1 MLEDKKQRI
10 SRRTILPLIVV
21 LILANIPPSLLPTA
35 TAAQEPEFP
44 DGYVG
49 TWEGTGT
56 QTDADGNF
64 DGEWTITLTLTG
76 GPVGS
81 VAGTVNYPGLGCS
94 GELTY
99 LGPDHPTHGQGIL
112 LSEDITVGEGPCVDG
127 GTFLLSS
134 GSNSSLYFYWESPDE
149 QTTATGDLPQIGAT
163 ASDETGSGH
172 VMIWTMTCPE
182 TNSTETGISVTAQLI
197 NVDPGPTCYG
207 VESPLTFT
215 ITDAAGNATSYTTA
229 PPDSLEFDLP
239 FGTYTITETS
249 SGATETFELTARED
263 DPEYCL
269 DYAGCALIIVGVP
282 EGGQAQAEGDAEVH
296 FTGTGCDL
304 ASIPNDLRHEAPGF
318 DAVSEADG
326 DCYNFVLSGFGYAW
340 PLTALDVIQPDG
352 DFAFDD
358 PQGFLTYPDNG
369 GSGDIPPEF
378 GFVLFFANATSYP
391 TGSWQLYVLDLDG
404 NSVSYTFEYP
414 GPDQQPAGEALLP
427 IEFGGTWTGTV
438 QQYADEARGARE
450 DTYPV
455 ELTLTAGAVGP
466 VVGTIDYP
474 TLGCGGELVLVAVN
488 IDSVE
493 LSENITY
500 DDTSDGNSCAE
511 DGGIILRFVDAESIE
526 WTGFWPD
533 GTPGGKATLT
543 SNSTVANTGTEAVA
557 ATEDEQQLANYILH
571 YYAYGDFVATLKR
584 FGEPK
589 GPLSQ
594 QFKDDYVAQLYTSPT
609 ATGTLRNAQVI
620 QSLLGLNPDGT
631 YNLESGVLL
640 DVMLSTNIHFESYEW
655 LMDASPELRGV
666 IGPVVEFVTGLSP
679 EGNISAVN
687 LQVNVALAL
696 FPPKYLQGFL
706 KPIGTVLE
714 RTGGGWVVKQGE
726 RAIAKLTG
734 VTARSSAIA
743 EVVSLANRYILSD
756 DRYINHIL
764 RNHGPSSTVPGKS
777 RFSSSFDIRAGI
789 EQALRSPDALIKPNT
804 GERSGYIFELT
815 YSSSIGATAQGRPL
829 NTLKVVI
836 DETGNVVTAF
846 PVR

>member
-358 PQGFLTYPDNG
+358 PQGFLTYPDSG

-438 QQYADEARGARE
+438 QQYENTEQGALE
-450 DTYPV
+450 ETYPV
-455 ELTLTAGAVGP
+455 ELSLTSGAVGP
-466 VVGTIDYP
+466 LVGSIDYP
-474 TLGCGGELVLVAVN
+474 TLGCGGELSWLDMTE
-488 IDSVE
+488 DS
-493 LSENITY
+493 ITLGESIAY
-500 DDTSDGNSCAE
+500 DDTSDGNACA
-511 DGGIILRFVDAESIE
+511 DGASMILRFVDDQTLAWE
-526 WTGFWPD
+526 WFWPD
-533 GTPGGKATLT
+533 GTLEAEATL
-543 SNSTVANTGTEAVA
+543 AKA
-557 ATEDEQQLANYILH
+557 APLSEDDVLFI
-571 YYAYGDFVATLKR
+571 AYVRDFYMFGDFA
-584 FGEPK
+584 
-589 GPLSQ
+589 
-594 QFKDDYVAQLYTSPT
+594 
-609 ATGTLRNAQVI
+609 GTLRRH
-620 QSLLGLNPDGT
+620 GPP
-631 YNLESGVLL
+631 LESGTRSRALYNAVVRQDYIDQQVQGGPLQRALAAESVLDVAEIDLTLVPPVLL
-640 DVMLSTNIHFESYEW
+640 LVLLNALLTTEVHWESYEQV
-655 LMDASPELRGV
+655 MTENPALRDTL
-666 IGPVVEFVTGLSP
+666 GPVIEAATGLSP
-679 EGNISAVN
+679 EGEISTGDIVLNA
-687 LQVNVALAL
+687 ALGAIPWGKMAGTL
-696 FPPKYLQGFL
+696 L
-706 KPIGTVLE
+706 KPGGAVIDKVAGQWVIREGNQILARLSQRAVTQALDVGTV
-714 RTGGGWVVKQGE
+714 TTN
-726 RAIAKLTG
+726 RAASGL
-734 VTARSSAIA
+734 VYS
-743 EVVSLANRYILSD
+743 LSD
-756 DRYINHIL
+756 KIRRQMVERGWEVADIDSVLSAPARTVKTPDWRPL
-764 RNHGPSSTVPGKS
+764 RDGARIDHDPATAY
-777 RFSSSFDIRAGI
+777 IRADGHYVVRNNLTDEI
-789 EQALRSPDALIKPNT
+789 IQISNRFDPNWKAPWDRSAP
-804 GERSGYIFELT
+804 
-815 YSSSIGATAQGRPL
+815 
-829 NTLKVVI
+829 
-836 DETGNVVTAF
+836 
-846 PVR
+846 